1 MASFSSTEQ
10 PRETTQAT
18 TAFSDKTPP
27 SSSLQLHIPTAI
39 NLQSQASSAIIQSVR
54 QCCSEQ
60 LKSRSV
66 LDVFEPWT
74 ANIPEHPRR
83 YWEDI
88 KHAIYIIKSKSTSVC
103 GIKLWESADEMVLH
117 GISYDSFDFVWELFA
132 VLSPAN
138 TTACPELRQASLR
151 YLRALTA
158 TKLHPTH
165 PVTKMCGLLL
175 QNSHDF
181 QLCEIGLLEAWNIFG
196 SRLGYEHQTAC
207 RLQRML
213 VSTARRLGNLT
224 EAERRARALYNHA
237 CTSRMDSYLSRSC
250 ARSLSH
256 VLISSYQYDEAR
268 EVCKSIVDSLQS
280 PAGSAMDDE
289 RAIQAMEDLADI
301 ELRLGNIGQSLW
313 YLQRA
318 NDAGRRLWPGS
329 VASAQM
335 EEKLGW
341 DIYAPKIPVVC

>member
-1 MASFSSTEQ
+1 MA
-10 PRETTQAT
+10 
-18 TAFSDKTPP
+18 AFSENNPLGP
-27 SSSLQLHIPTAI
+27 RLQLHVPAGI
-39 NLQSQASSAIIQSVR
+39 NLQSQASISIIQSVR

-60 LKSRSV
+60 LKNSSE
-66 LDVFEPWT
+66 LDVFEPW
-74 ANIPEHPRR
+74 AASISGHPRR
-83 YWEDI
+83 YWETI
-88 KHAIYIIKSKSTSVC
+88 KHAIYILKSQSTSVC
-103 GIKLWESADEMVLH
+103 GIRLWESADEMVLH

-165 PVTKMCGLLL
+165 PVTKICGLLL
-175 QNSHDF
+175 HNGHDIE
-181 QLCEIGLLEAWNIFG
+181 LSEIALLEAWNIFG

-213 VSTARRLGNLT
+213 ASTARRLGNLT

-289 RAIQAMEDLADI
+289 RAVQAMEDLADI

-318 NDAGRRLWPGS
+318 SEAGSKLWPGS